1 MVVRDIILAV
11 AVLGVMVFGF
21 FVMKRLDKFLDEN
34 RKRIEQEEKEKE
46 PSCVMLTTD
55 MTDEELIKNI
65 RTYEKQRGDAYITL
79 YQDKDELYDELF
91 DGKRLIFSQ
100 IYGIIIKTTLTEGG
114 RAYEKNE
121 YERAYSRVPF
131 LSPVKCENHRNGS

>member
-1 MVVRDIILAV
+1 MVVRDIILV
-11 AVLGVMVFGF
+11 VVVLGVMVFGF

-79 YQDKDELYDELF
+79 YQDEDELYDELF
-91 DGKRLIFSQ
+91 DGKR
-100 IYGIIIKTTLTEGG
+100 
-114 RAYEKNE
+114 
-121 YERAYSRVPF
+121 
-131 LSPVKCENHRNGS
+131 

>member
-1 MVVRDIILAV
+1 MVVRDIILVV

-79 YQDKDELYDELF
+79 YQDEDELYNELF
-91 DGKRLIFSQ
+91 DGKQ
-100 IYGIIIKTTLTEGG
+100 
-114 RAYEKNE
+114 
-121 YERAYSRVPF
+121 
-131 LSPVKCENHRNGS
+131 

>member
-1 MVVRDIILAV
+1 MVVRDIILVV
-11 AVLGVMVFGF
+11 AVLGVMVFSF

-34 RKRIEQEEKEKE
+34 RKRIEQEEKEKA

-79 YQDKDELYDELF
+79 YQDEDELYDELF
-91 DGKRLIFSQ
+91 DGKR
-100 IYGIIIKTTLTEGG
+100 
-114 RAYEKNE
+114 
-121 YERAYSRVPF
+121 
-131 LSPVKCENHRNGS
+131 

>member
-1 MVVRDIILAV
+1 MVVRDIILVV
-11 AVLGVMVFGF
+11 AVLVVMVFGF

-65 RTYEKQRGDAYITL
+65 RTYEKKRGDAYITL
-79 YQDKDELYDELF
+79 YQDEDELYDELF
-91 DGKRLIFSQ
+91 DGKR
-100 IYGIIIKTTLTEGG
+100 
-114 RAYEKNE
+114 
-121 YERAYSRVPF
+121 
-131 LSPVKCENHRNGS
+131 

>member
-1 MVVRDIILAV
+1 MVVRDIILVV

-21 FVMKRLDKFLDEN
+21 FVMKRLDKFLDGN

-65 RTYEKQRGDAYITL
+65 RTYEKQRGDDYIIL
-79 YQDKDELYDELF
+79 Y
-91 DGKRLIFSQ
+91 
-100 IYGIIIKTTLTEGG
+100 
-114 RAYEKNE
+114 
-121 YERAYSRVPF
+121 
-131 LSPVKCENHRNGS
+131 

>member
-1 MVVRDIILAV
+1 MVVRDIILVV

-79 YQDKDELYDELF
+79 YQVEDELYDELF
-91 DGKRLIFSQ
+91 DRKR
-100 IYGIIIKTTLTEGG
+100 
-114 RAYEKNE
+114 
-121 YERAYSRVPF
+121 
-131 LSPVKCENHRNGS
+131 

>member
-1 MVVRDIILAV
+1 MVVRDMILVV

-55 MTDEELIKNI
+55 MTDEEIIKNI
-65 RTYEKQRGDAYITL
+65 RTYEKQRGDAYITI
-79 YQDKDELYDELF
+79 YQDEDELYELQ
-91 DGKRLIFSQ
+91 FS
-100 IYGIIIKTTLTEGG
+100 
-114 RAYEKNE
+114 R
-121 YERAYSRVPF
+121 ERI
-131 LSPVKCENHRNGS
+131 G

>member
-21 FVMKRLDKFLDEN
+21 FVMKCLDKFLLEN

-46 PSCVMLTTD
+46 PLCIMLATD

-79 YQDKDELYDELF
+79 YQNEQELYDELF
-91 DGKRLIFSQ
+91 EGKR
-100 IYGIIIKTTLTEGG
+100 
-114 RAYEKNE
+114 
-121 YERAYSRVPF
+121 
-131 LSPVKCENHRNGS
+131 

>member
-1 MVVRDIILAV
+1 MVVRDIILVV

-46 PSCVMLTTD
+46 PSFIMLTTD

-79 YQDKDELYDELF
+79 YQDEEELYDELF
-91 DGKRLIFSQ
+91 DGKR
-100 IYGIIIKTTLTEGG
+100 
-114 RAYEKNE
+114 
-121 YERAYSRVPF
+121 
-131 LSPVKCENHRNGS
+131 

>member
-1 MVVRDIILAV
+1 MVVQDIILVV

-65 RTYEKQRGDAYITL
+65 RTYEKRRGDAYITL
-79 YQDKDELYDELF
+79 YQDEDELYDELF
-91 DGKRLIFSQ
+91 DGKR
-100 IYGIIIKTTLTEGG
+100 
-114 RAYEKNE
+114 
-121 YERAYSRVPF
+121 
-131 LSPVKCENHRNGS
+131 

>member
-1 MVVRDIILAV
+1 MVVRDIILVV

-34 RKRIEQEEKEKE
+34 RKRIEQEKKEKE

-79 YQDKDELYDELF
+79 YQDEDELYDELF
-91 DGKRLIFSQ
+91 DGKR
-100 IYGIIIKTTLTEGG
+100 
-114 RAYEKNE
+114 
-121 YERAYSRVPF
+121 
-131 LSPVKCENHRNGS
+131 

>member
-34 RKRIEQEEKEKE
+34 RKRIEQEEKKE
-46 PSCVMLTTD
+46 APSCVMLTTD

-65 RTYEKQRGDAYITL
+65 RTYEKKRGVAYITL
-79 YQDKDELYDELF
+79 YQDEDELYDELF
-91 DGKRLIFSQ
+91 DGKR
-100 IYGIIIKTTLTEGG
+100 
-114 RAYEKNE
+114 
-121 YERAYSRVPF
+121 
-131 LSPVKCENHRNGS
+131 

>member
-1 MVVRDIILAV
+1 MVVRDIILVV

-55 MTDEELIKNI
+55 MTDEAKGVQERNYFL
-65 RTYEKQRGDAYITL
+65 G
-79 YQDKDELYDELF
+79 
-91 DGKRLIFSQ
+91 
-100 IYGIIIKTTLTEGG
+100 LTG
-114 RAYEKNE
+114 
-121 YERAYSRVPF
+121 VPYF
-131 LSPVKCENHRNGS
+131 LSFHIEEFAAFVL

>member
-34 RKRIEQEEKEKE
+34 RKRIEQEEKKKE

-65 RTYEKQRGDAYITL
+65 RTYEKQRGDHYIIL
-79 YQDKDELYDELF
+79 YQDEEEKYDELL
-91 DGKRLIFSQ
+91 DVKR
-100 IYGIIIKTTLTEGG
+100 
-114 RAYEKNE
+114 
-121 YERAYSRVPF
+121 
-131 LSPVKCENHRNGS
+131 

>member
-1 MVVRDIILAV
+1 MVVWDIILVV

-46 PSCVMLTTD
+46 PRCIMLTTD

-79 YQDKDELYDELF
+79 YQDEDELYDELF
-91 DGKRLIFSQ
+91 DGKR
-100 IYGIIIKTTLTEGG
+100 
-114 RAYEKNE
+114 
-121 YERAYSRVPF
+121 
-131 LSPVKCENHRNGS
+131 

>member
-1 MVVRDIILAV
+1 MVVRDIILVV

-46 PSCVMLTTD
+46 PYCVMLTTD

-79 YQDKDELYDELF
+79 YQDEDELYDELF
-91 DGKRLIFSQ
+91 DGKR
-100 IYGIIIKTTLTEGG
+100 
-114 RAYEKNE
+114 
-121 YERAYSRVPF
+121 
-131 LSPVKCENHRNGS
+131 

>member
-1 MVVRDIILAV
+1 MVVRDMILVV

-65 RTYEKQRGDAYITL
+65 RTYKKQRGDAYITL
-79 YQDKDELYDELF
+79 YQDEDELYDELF
-91 DGKRLIFSQ
+91 DGKR
-100 IYGIIIKTTLTEGG
+100 
-114 RAYEKNE
+114 
-121 YERAYSRVPF
+121 
-131 LSPVKCENHRNGS
+131 

>member
-1 MVVRDIILAV
+1 MVVRDIILVV

-79 YQDKDELYDELF
+79 YQDEDEMYDELF
-91 DGKRLIFSQ
+91 DGKR
-100 IYGIIIKTTLTEGG
+100 
-114 RAYEKNE
+114 
-121 YERAYSRVPF
+121 
-131 LSPVKCENHRNGS
+131 

>member
-1 MVVRDIILAV
+1 MVVQDIILVV

-46 PSCVMLTTD
+46 PSYVMLTTD

-65 RTYEKQRGDAYITL
+65 RTYEKKRGDAYITL
-79 YQDKDELYDELF
+79 YQDEDELYHELF
-91 DGKRLIFSQ
+91 DGKR
-100 IYGIIIKTTLTEGG
+100 
-114 RAYEKNE
+114 
-121 YERAYSRVPF
+121 
-131 LSPVKCENHRNGS
+131 